1 MKHYEA
7 KLRHQIKGIPWSAG
21 VKFDFPRNFYHN
33 DMSLVNWDRQ
43 GQGQN
48 EAKLRH
54 QIKGIPWSA
63 GVKFDFPRNF
73 YHNDMSLVN
82 WDRQVR

>member
-43 GQGQN
+43 
-48 EAKLRH
+48 
-54 QIKGIPWSA
+54 
-63 GVKFDFPRNF
+63 
-73 YHNDMSLVN
+73 
-82 WDRQVR
+82 VR